1 MEIENILSENITAA
15 ASKADYDTACK
26 CLFSN
31 KIILAWIM
39 KSCIEE

>member
-15 ASKADYDTACK
+15 GSKADYDTACK